1 METIVRKNTSFRL
14 RVDLL
19 DILKLNAAKVNRTLN
34 NYVECVLLEA
44 VYDKP
49 NATTKTAIAEAI
61 SGQNP
66 NKVYDNVDE
75 LFDDLNTAE

>member
-1 METIVRKNTSFRL
+1 M
-14 RVDLL
+14 

-44 VYDKP
+44 VYDQP
-49 NATTKTAIAEAI
+49 NATTKAAIAEAI

-75 LFDDLNTAE
+75 LFE

>member
-44 VYDKP
+44 VYDQP
-49 NATTKTAIAEAI
+49 NATTKAAISEAI

>member
-1 METIVRKNTSFRL
+1 MGTIVRKNTSFRL

-44 VYDKP
+44 VYDQP
-49 NATTKTAIAEAI
+49 NATTKAAIEEAI

-75 LFDDLNTAE
+75 LFDK

>member
-34 NYVECVLLEA
+34 NYVECVLLET